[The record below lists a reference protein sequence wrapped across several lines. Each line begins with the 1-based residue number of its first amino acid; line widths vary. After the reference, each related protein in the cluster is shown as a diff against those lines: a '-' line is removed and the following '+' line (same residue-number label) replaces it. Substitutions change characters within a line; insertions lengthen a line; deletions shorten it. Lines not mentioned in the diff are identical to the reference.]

1 MLMTNVYKC
10 FSKCIYLLCVHAP
23 YAHLCRGTSVSVEG
37 STWESISPSYPVYSG
52 GKTQVINFNGRRPY
66 PLRHIYP
73 QAQRLAFNFYF
84 SP

>member
-1 MLMTNVYKC
+1 MFINVLVNVFIC
-10 FSKCIYLLCVHAP
+10 CVCVP
-23 YAHLCRGTSVSVEG
+23 LYAHLCHGTSVSVEG

-52 GKTQVINFNGRRPY
+52 DETQVINFNGRRPY